1 MGTFIPNTKEEQLQM
16 LNDIGYKDWDD
27 LFKDIP
33 AAARIKGE
41 LNIPAGKSE
50 LELLKLW
57 RKWQT
62 ATWYTIQFPRCWC
75 LQSLHPGCS

>member
-1 MGTFIPNTKEEQLQM
+1 M
-16 LNDIGYKDWDD
+16 LNDIGYKDWD

-33 AAARIKGE
+33 AARIKGE

-50 LELLKLW
+50 LE
-57 RKWQT
+57 T
-62 ATWYTIQFPRCWC
+62 AQIMEKMANRNVVYDSIFAVR

>member
-33 AAARIKGE
+33 AAARITRT
-41 LNIPAGKSE
+41 
-50 LELLKLW
+50 LK
-57 RKWQT
+57 QVT
-62 ATWYTIQFPRCWC
+62 
-75 LQSLHPGCS
+75 SNE

>member
-50 LELLKLW
+50 LE
-57 RKWQT
+57 T
-62 ATWYTIQFPRCWC
+62 AQIM
-75 LQSLHPGCS
+75 

>member
-41 LNIPAGKSE
+41 LNIRAGN
-50 LELLKLW
+50 
-57 RKWQT
+57 
-62 ATWYTIQFPRCWC
+62 
-75 LQSLHPGCS
+75 CSNYGENGKPQRGI